1 VESKDSGLVI
11 FQERKGSYFAFVLG
25 FVVVARLAGFP
36 AVCFPVELVLAMR
49 EE

>member
-1 VESKDSGLVI
+1 MS
-11 FQERKGSYFAFVLG
+11 QERKGPYFALVLG
-25 FVVVARLAGFP
+25 FVVVVARLAGFP